1 MIFIYII
8 VAILLLIG
16 LLLLDFSLGKK
27 NHRKNVRFLD
37 FESTTGDY
45 QIYTA
50 GDPLFEDLF
59 QDLRHA
65 KKKIDMMFF
74 IIKTDEISREL
85 LEILKQKAEEGLQVR
100 LLLDRIGSY
109 RINSKVIKELNQSGV
124 EFAFSEKPKFP
135 YFFYRSQRRNHR
147 KITIID
153 GDVGYIGGFNV
164 GREYLGKDAELG
176 NWRDY
181 HLRLL
186 GDIVQHLQSTFF
198 DDWYLATG
206 HHDEEPV
213 PTETEGEKW
222 IEIAATDGVQLEDV
236 FESLICQAKE
246 EVFIGTPY
254 FIPSERLFKCLT
266 DALERG
272 VNVKVIVPM
281 KADHPLVKEAGL
293 PYMMRLID
301 AGGEVYM
308 FDQGFYHA
316 KVVIVDQQLC
326 DIGTANFDRRS
337 LFLNKEVNT
346 IIHNPRFVMDLRLAF
361 LKDVQDSEP
370 LNDHLIQLFTIRTKI
385 KIGIARFFR
394 PLL

>member
-8 VAILLLIG
+8 AAIAILIG

-27 NHRKNVRFLD
+27 HHRKNVRFLD
-37 FESTTGDY
+37 FQSTTGDY
-45 QIYTA
+45 QIYTN

-74 IIKTDEISREL
+74 IIKTDEISQEL

-100 LLLDRIGSY
+100 LLVDRIGSY
-109 RINSKVIKELNQSGV
+109 RINSKVIKDLNQSGI
-124 EFAFSEKPKFP
+124 EFAYSEKPKFP

-176 NWRDY
+176 KWRDY

-246 EVFIGTPY
+246 EIFIGTPY

-361 LKDVQDSEP
+361 LRDVQDSQP

-385 KIGIARFFR
+385 KIGIARLFR